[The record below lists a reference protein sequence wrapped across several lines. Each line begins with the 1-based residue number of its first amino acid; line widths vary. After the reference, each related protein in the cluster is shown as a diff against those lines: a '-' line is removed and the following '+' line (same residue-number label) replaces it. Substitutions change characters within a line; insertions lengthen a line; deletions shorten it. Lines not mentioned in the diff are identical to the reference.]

1 MTGLAGNSEFCN
13 FLRSQCSLRL
23 RLGKLNLTT
32 TGLSSF
38 IEIIADIFSTSAFR
52 TMLNRYLAID
62 SESDKIASPTELLVV
77 RLTEE
82 TSRKSQEH
90 KLENSISFRLT

>member
-1 MTGLAGNSEFCN
+1 
-13 FLRSQCSLRL
+13 
-23 RLGKLNLTT
+23 
-32 TGLSSF
+32 
-38 IEIIADIFSTSAFR
+38 
-52 TMLNRYLAID
+52 MLNRYLAID

-90 KLENSISFRLT
+90 KLEKSISSLIDSRDIFFLNRAHLKTNENAWLFFVTDKHSRQKIYSHTFD

>member
-1 MTGLAGNSEFCN
+1 
-13 FLRSQCSLRL
+13 
-23 RLGKLNLTT
+23 
-32 TGLSSF
+32 
-38 IEIIADIFSTSAFR
+38 
-52 TMLNRYLAID
+52 MLNRYLAID